1 MAISALWLGAALG
14 GAAWWVVATATL
26 GIGAAAW
33 IGLRALERGGR
44 QASDLDATVRELESV
59 LPSEDDAPHGDGL
72 SARLRAQ
79 LTVRAEETRALR
91 ALLDATDEAVIACD
105 ADSMVVVANRSAMGL
120 LAPGSSRPV
129 VGEPLE
135 QLLTDARALRAVA
148 GARRGEAARAQAR
161 LLTGEGPRIVEIAAE
176 PISGGPFAIEDPP
189 AVVITLRD
197 VTEQAIAMQL
207 KTDFVANAS
216 HELRTPLA
224 SIRTAAETMMEIG
237 NESPAMQA
245 KLATMISSN
254 AERLEELARDLL
266 DLSRLESPETECE
279 IVRTDLRDIASGLS
293 ELFATSCAKRGIE
306 LAFEIDPDQ
315 THIWTDEKLIRLVLR
330 NLIDNAIKFAYE
342 GTAVRVVASR
352 VPAEA
357 ASGNG
362 VRPGTGRA
370 TLRLKIID
378 RGIGIPLPQQQRV
391 FERFYQVDEARTGS
405 PRRRGTGLGLAIVKH
420 ALRALNGTIRVESVW
435 QQGTTMTVDLPDCLE
450 PPAPNDD
457 DDTPDSD
464 SAS

>member
-1 MAISALWLGAALG
+1 M
-14 GAAWWVVATATL
+14 
-26 GIGAAAW
+26 
-33 IGLRALERGGR
+33 
-44 QASDLDATVRELESV
+44 
-59 LPSEDDAPHGDGL
+59 
-72 SARLRAQ
+72 
-79 LTVRAEETRALR
+79 
-91 ALLDATDEAVIACD
+91 
-105 ADSMVVVANRSAMGL
+105 
-120 LAPGSSRPV
+120 
-129 VGEPLE
+129 
-135 QLLTDARALRAVA
+135 RALRAVA

-378 RGIGIPLPQQQRV
+378 RGIGIPPAPAAAGVRAVLPGGRGPHRLTTPAGHGARAGDRQARVARAQRDHPRRV
-391 FERFYQVDEARTGS
+391 GLAAGHDDDRGPPRLPRAARTQ
-405 PRRRGTGLGLAIVKH
+405 RRRRHPGLRFCILTGPSPLDRRDLHTPKLPEPLCDQLQELLLAGRI
-420 ALRALNGTIRVESVW
+420 A
-435 QQGTTMTVDLPDCLE
+435 E
-450 PPAPNDD
+450 PPDGAGQRHGDGVAAAPLILAGRHQKPRLVPGGAEAELDPVLGGTEHGD
-457 DDTPDSD
+457 PDQFC
-464 SAS
+464 AA